1 MPIPIP
7 HGAIK
12 LKFKINK
19 DVIPDR
25 QVLIFKTVPQQL
37 IISESEKNPFLYPDF
52 SYGNSWNKTYIST
65 IHLCSFNS
73 DVCIEEPIFIST
85 PE

>member
-1 MPIPIP
+1 M
-7 HGAIK
+7 
-12 LKFKINK
+12 
-19 DVIPDR
+19 
-25 QVLIFKTVPQQL
+25 

-85 PE
+85 PEWAVQILSKFSTEPALMQTALGTLHPL